1 MGVHTVADVYTLRG
15 KLFLIVS
22 ELRNSRSLPLMISLP
37 QRNQVGLT
45 FLLRAYLGLGRTKI
59 AHGDRSQ
66 RKGISVER
74 TFNPDDNVDGFYKRV
89 SAVC

>member
-1 MGVHTVADVYTLRG
+1 MWVVARIVTNTQLTLR
-15 KLFLIVS
+15 S
-22 ELRNSRSLPLMISLP
+22 
-37 QRNQVGLT
+37 QRNQVGLS

-74 TFNPDDNVDGFYKRV
+74 TFNPDDSVEGFYKRV
-89 SAVC
+89 SRARPAASF